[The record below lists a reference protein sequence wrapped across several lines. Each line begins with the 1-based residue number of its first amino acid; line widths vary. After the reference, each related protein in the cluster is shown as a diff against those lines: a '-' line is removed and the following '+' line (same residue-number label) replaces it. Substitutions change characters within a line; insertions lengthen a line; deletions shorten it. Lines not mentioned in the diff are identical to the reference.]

1 VSAPFQTSPA
11 AVPSIIRVSRKIF
24 LTAIRLAVRIYPAL
38 ALAACG
44 TNNAGVS
51 KELLDAVR
59 DLNRAS
65 ASASDGG
72 ASYPPPPYGAN
83 TGDVVEDLCF
93 QGWTDPEKAGYDPA
107 KLTKICLS
115 DYHADASVRLLLVE
129 SCAIW
134 CVACKNEY
142 GGSSDRPSLEKQL
155 EARKSKGFRIMG
167 TIFQNGAGGP
177 AEPSDAVQWASVYS
191 LTFPFAVD
199 PDHQL
204 GLFTSPNV
212 APFNLLI
219 DARTMKIVLGV
230 DGDEPA
236 VLFGKVDEFLGQ

>member
-1 VSAPFQTSPA
+1 VVTTMQVAQRLSF
-11 AVPSIIRVSRKIF
+11 I
-24 LTAIRLAVRIYPAL
+24 AIRFARTIFPAI
-38 ALAACG
+38 ALVACG

-59 DLNRAS
+59 DLNRP
-65 ASASDGG
+65 SDGDAG
-72 ASYPPPPYGAN
+72 SASYPSPPYG
-83 TGDVVEDLCF
+83 TSQGDVVDDLCF
-93 QGWTDPEKAGYDPA
+93 QGWTDPEKAGYDPT

-115 DYHADASVRLLLVE
+115 DFHADPAVRLLLVE

-134 CVACKNEY
+134 CVACKFEY
-142 GGSSDRPSLEKQL
+142 GGSMDRPSLEKQL
-155 EARKSKGFRIMG
+155 EARKSKGFRVLG
-167 TIFQNGAGGP
+167 TLFQNGAGGP
-177 AEPSDAVQWASVYS
+177 AAPTDAAQWASVYS

-199 PDHQL
+199 SDHQL

-219 DARTMKIVLGV
+219 DTRTMKIVLGV
-230 DGDEPA
+230 EGDEPA

>member
-1 VSAPFQTSPA
+1 MRSSQRPSFSAIQ
-11 AVPSIIRVSRKIF
+11 
-24 LTAIRLAVRIYPAL
+24 LARTILPAL

-59 DLNRAS
+59 DLNAGE
-65 ASASDGG
+65 ADAGAG
-72 ASYPPPPYGAN
+72 AASYPPPPYGVKP
-83 TGDVVEDLCF
+83 GDVVQDLCF
-93 QGWTDPEKAGYDPA
+93 QGWTNPEKAGYDPA

-115 DYHADASVRLLLVE
+115 DYHADDTVRLLLVE

-134 CVACKNEY
+134 CVACKFEY
-142 GGSSDRPSLEKQL
+142 GGSTDRPSLEKQL
-155 EARKSKGFRIMG
+155 ESRKSKGFRVMG
-167 TIFQNGAGGP
+167 TLFQNGSNGP
-177 AEPSDAVQWASVYS
+177 AAPSDAAQWASVYS

-204 GLFTSPNV
+204 GLFTSSNV

-219 DARTMKIVLGV
+219 DTRTMKVVLALE
-230 DGDEPA
+230 GDEPA

>member
-1 VSAPFQTSPA
+1 MRSAQRLSFCALRTILPA
-11 AVPSIIRVSRKIF
+11 V
-24 LTAIRLAVRIYPAL
+24 

-65 ASASDGG
+65 ADDAG
-72 ASYPPPPYGAN
+72 AYPSPPYG
-83 TGDVVEDLCF
+83 TKPGDVVQDLCF
-93 QGWTDPEKAGYDPA
+93 QGWLDPEKAGYDPT
-107 KLTKICLS
+107 KLTKMCLS
-115 DYHADASVRLLLVE
+115 DYHADQSVRLLLVE

-134 CVACKNEY
+134 CVACKFEY
-142 GGSSDRPSLEKQL
+142 GGSTDRPSLEKQL
-155 EARKSKGFRIMG
+155 EARKSKGFRVMG
-167 TIFQNGAGGP
+167 TLFQNGSNGP
-177 AEPSDAVQWASVYS
+177 AAPSDAAQWASVYS
-191 LTFPFAVD
+191 LTFPFAID

-204 GLFTSPNV
+204 GLFTSSNV

-219 DARTMKIVLGV
+219 DTRTMKIVLALE
-230 DGDEPA
+230 GDEPA